1 MLGNICVSV
10 FVVFLVAVGS
20 VKSTLWKFLSWTRGG
35 SRTAETSKMEH
46 FVIIVNDWKPLTI
59 IRKSS
64 VLDVAAVLDSPLWT
78 VTQIYGKSFVSDHIR
93 EKFCLN
99 LLKIWKA
106 IEPLSHSVYLSR
118 KVYLTFRNIR
128 TYLLIQKCS
137 CSWKTARENCFRLPN
152 SKMFSFQVCKKITQ

>member
-35 SRTAETSKMEH
+35 SRIAVTSKMEH

-137 CSWKTARENCFRLPN
+137 CSWKQQERTVLGYQIVKCLVFKFA
-152 SKMFSFQVCKKITQ
+152 KK